1 MRIIGLLISLDRPMS
16 ERGPSKDRS
25 LLQMTLYAQR
35 SYLTEEHGL
44 LPTNWR
50 TRLQGSS
57 PVPASLYTYIVVGSE
72 KENMKP
78 SQLERNE
85 EEGTVPERVGFNS
98 HCVREERLG
107 EGGEQRIDSSVE
119 IVNIE
124 HILAQTILNV

>member
-1 MRIIGLLISLDRPMS
+1 
-16 ERGPSKDRS
+16 
-25 LLQMTLYAQR
+25 
-35 SYLTEEHGL
+35 
-44 LPTNWR
+44 
-50 TRLQGSS
+50 
-57 PVPASLYTYIVVGSE
+57 
-72 KENMKP
+72 MKP